1 MACNRKLPFGYRM
14 EQGEIKEHPVEAEAV
29 RRIFRRYLAG
39 ASYAALVEHLRDT
52 GPAYDGDKPWN
63 KNMVARIL
71 ENGKY
76 TGGSGLP
83 AVIPPEVYQKTLT
96 QRKERAAPPTKT
108 PAQKELRRL
117 CCGNPPQYVEGQ
129 VLGVLNRL
137 AANTSLIRTL
147 DPPEDEPVQIRVLH
161 RKLTDLLKEAP
172 VDEAAARRTALDLA
186 AQRLDAIGPEEYET
200 ARLRRVFEKA
210 APMESLDA
218 ELLRNSVRAITIQKR
233 RAIVELKNGQI
244 IEGGPHK

>member
-1 MACNRKLPFGYRM
+1 MAGNRKLPFGYRM
-14 EQGEIKEHPVEAEAV
+14 EQGEIKEHPVETEAV

-76 TGGSGLP
+76 TGGSGFP
-83 AVIPPEVYQKTLT
+83 AVIPQEAFQQARA
-96 QRKERAAPPTKT
+96 QRKERVAPPTKT

-117 CCGNPPQYVEGQ
+117 CAGNTPKYVEGQ

-137 AANTSLIRTL
+137 TANPSLIGAPA
-147 DPPEDEPVQIRVLH
+147 PPENEPVQIQALH

-172 VDEAAARRTALDLA
+172 VDEATARRTALDLA
-186 AQRLDAIGPEEYET
+186 AMRLDTIGSEEYESE
-200 ARLRRVFEKA
+200 RLRRVFEKCD
-210 APMESLDA
+210 PLESLDA
-218 ELLRNSVRAITIQKR
+218 DLLRSNVQAITIRKH
-233 RAIVELKNGQI
+233 RAVVQLKNGQT
-244 IEGGPHK
+244 IE

>member
-1 MACNRKLPFGYRM
+1 MAGNRKLPFGYQM
-14 EQGEIKEHPVEAEAV
+14 KQGEIKEHPVEAEAV

-39 ASYAALVEHLRDT
+39 ASYAALIEHLRDT

-71 ENGKY
+71 ENSKY
-76 TGGSGLP
+76 TGGSGFP
-83 AVIPPEVYQKTLT
+83 AVISPEAYQKALT

-117 CCGNPPQYVEGQ
+117 CGGNPPKYVEGQ
-129 VLGVLNRL
+129 VLGILNRL
-137 AANTSLIRTL
+137 AANPSLIRAL
-147 DPPEDEPVQIRVLH
+147 DPPEDEPVQIQALH
-161 RKLTDLLKEAP
+161 RKLAGLLKEAP

-186 AQRLDAIGPEEYET
+186 AMRLNAIGSAEYET
-200 ARLRRVFEKA
+200 ERLRRVFEKA
-210 APMESLDA
+210 ALMESLDT

-233 RAIVELKNGQI
+233 RAIVQLKNGQTV
-244 IEGGPHK
+244 E